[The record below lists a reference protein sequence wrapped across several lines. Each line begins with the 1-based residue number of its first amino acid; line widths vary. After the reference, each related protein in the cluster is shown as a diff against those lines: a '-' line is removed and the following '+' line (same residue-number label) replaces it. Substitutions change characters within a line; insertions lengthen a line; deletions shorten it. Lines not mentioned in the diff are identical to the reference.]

1 MNRDLRLQ
9 VVLSAIDRVTAPLKR
24 IRAGGGDAAKGLK
37 AARDQLAALEKS
49 QRLAEQFTSIGIAA
63 GAMGRKLKEAEAELA
78 ALRRQAAPGE
88 RQLAALNA
96 RIEQGRAALDAH
108 RAAQRAADA
117 ATRKTRGEV
126 AKLTAEHEKNQVA
139 IRAMRTGMGDASGVT
154 DNQKRAHNELVAA
167 QQRTL
172 ASLRAAEAQLVKD
185 KGARLEAIKAVE
197 QQRQVLGQ
205 LSAELGGAKKA
216 HSDIADKMK
225 AVGREVEKLS
235 ANYGKQ
241 RQDLARLK
249 DVLGQNGITTHAL
262 GAHQLKLRRDVAA
275 ATAEIERQSKT
286 VAEASQR
293 MERLEKLKAGHA
305 KAMLHTGMVGGA
317 GYAMLAAGQ
326 AGQRAMMKPIGA
338 YAEAED
344 ARTQLRVSMMGANGK
359 AAAEFAKIDALATK
373 LGDRL
378 PGTTADFQNMM
389 TMLVRQGVP
398 ARNILAGVG
407 EATALL
413 GVQLKMAPDQ
423 AAEFTAKLQDA
434 TRTANGDML
443 ALTDTIQR
451 AFYLGVDPSN
461 MLEAYKG
468 LGPVMDM
475 IKQKGLAGANA
486 MAPFVVMMD
495 QAGMRGESAGN
506 AIRKVVAGSLN
517 VGKIAKA
524 QADLRAATGVR
535 LNLDFTNGKGEF
547 GGFDKMMKE
556 LTKLR
561 GLNTV
566 TRLQVLKDIYGDDK
580 ETNEVL
586 SKIIEKGQA
595 GYDDVLQRMRDQAS
609 LQQRVNEQLGTLK
622 NLWEAASGT
631 ATNMLAAF
639 GEAIAPELKALTE
652 WIGRTASA
660 VRTWAVENPRL
671 AGTLMKVLGIA
682 ALLITALGGVAVAA
696 ASVLGPML
704 LSRFILARAGLAL
717 FGLGSGA
724 RAATAG
730 LSLAQRALV
739 ALPGML
745 GNAWRLIRIFGQGM
759 LWLGRALMLN
769 PVGLA
774 ITMIAGAV
782 YLLWRYW
789 AQVDA
794 AFRQHPILNYVFPV
808 IGAARAL
815 INNWGQVSGFFRAVW
830 AELQG
835 AAGGGLSGIGVL
847 ILNWSPLGLFHRAFA
862 AVLSWFGI
870 DIPAK
875 FTDFGRMLI
884 DGLIGGINQK
894 WEALKARLT
903 ALGNSISG
911 SVKDVLRIRSPSR
924 VFATIGGH
932 TMAGLQQGLER
943 NQQGPLA
950 AVLDTARRLTV
961 AGSGITLGALS
972 GPAAADGSP
981 LRIDTRP
988 PLATQAGGIQIAGD
1002 QITIEIKVGPGQ
1014 QVGELRQMLAQ
1025 LLDEREHAKAA
1036 RLRSALSDRD

>member
-1 MNRDLRLQ
+1 MNRELRLQ
-9 VVLSAIDRVTAPLKR
+9 VVLSAIDRVTAPLRR
-24 IRAGGGDAAKGLK
+24 ISSGSSGAAKELNSLRSKLADLQKVQGNIDSYRQASRAVGVVAGRLRQQRDIVAQLRREMEATERPSAAMLRTLKVAQGEYSALRTAQTRNIERMRQSRDALAAAGIETKALSRHQGQLQQRIDEASAAITVQKGKLGQLNAEMQHLAKLK
-37 AARDQLAALEKS
+37 AAHGK
-49 QRLAEQFTSIGIAA
+49 
-63 GAMGRKLKEAEAELA
+63 AMM
-78 ALRRQAAPGE
+78 
-88 RQLAALNA
+88 
-96 RIEQGRAALDAH
+96 
-108 RAAQRAADA
+108 
-117 ATRKTRGEV
+117 ATG
-126 AKLTAEHEKNQVA
+126 
-139 IRAMRTGMGDASGVT
+139 
-154 DNQKRAHNELVAA
+154 VAA
-167 QQRTL
+167 
-172 ASLRAAEAQLVKD
+172 
-185 KGARLEAIKAVE
+185 
-197 QQRQVLGQ
+197 
-205 LSAELGGAKKA
+205 
-216 HSDIADKMK
+216 
-225 AVGREVEKLS
+225 
-235 ANYGKQ
+235 
-241 RQDLARLK
+241 
-249 DVLGQNGITTHAL
+249 
-262 GAHQLKLRRDVAA
+262 
-275 ATAEIERQSKT
+275 
-286 VAEASQR
+286 
-293 MERLEKLKAGHA
+293 
-305 KAMLHTGMVGGA
+305 GA

-344 ARTQLRVSMMGANGK
+344 ARTQLRVSLMGADGR
-359 AAAEFAKIDALATK
+359 ASAEFARIDALATR

-389 TMLVRQGVP
+389 TMLVRQGIP
-398 ARNILAGVG
+398 ARNILGGVG

-451 AFYLGVDPSN
+451 AFYLGVDPGN

-475 IKQKGLAGANA
+475 IRQKGLEGANA

-524 QADLRAATGVR
+524 QADLLATTGVR
-535 LNLDFTNGKGEF
+535 LNLDFTDGKGEF
-547 GGFDKMMKE
+547 GGFDKLMQE

-561 GLNTV
+561 GLDTV

-652 WIGRTASA
+652 WITETAGA
-660 VRTWAVENPRL
+660 VRNWASENPRL
-671 AGTLMKVLGIA
+671 AGTLMKVLGFA
-682 ALLITALGGVAVAA
+682 ALLITALGGIAVAA

-717 FGLGSGA
+717 FGLGGGA

-730 LSLAQRALV
+730 LSLAQRVVA
-739 ALPGML
+739 ALPGVL
-745 GNAWRLIRIFGQGM
+745 GNAWRLISIVGQGM

-769 PVGLA
+769 PIGLA
-774 ITMIAGAV
+774 IAVIAGAV

-789 AQVDA
+789 GQVDA
-794 AFRQHPILNYVFPV
+794 AFRQYPILNYVFPV

-835 AAGGGLSGIGVL
+835 AAAGGLSGIAAL
-847 ILNWSPLGLFHRAFA
+847 IINWSPLGLFHRAMA

-884 DGLIGGINQK
+884 DGLIAGINQK
-894 WEALKARLT
+894 WEALKARLS
-903 ALGNSISG
+903 ALGDSISG
-911 SVKDVLRIRSPSR
+911 SVKDALGIRSPSR
-924 VFATIGGH
+924 VFAAIGGW
-932 TMAGLQQGLER
+932 TMAGLAQGLER
-943 NQQGPLA
+943 NQQGPLS
-950 AVLDTARRLTV
+950 AVLETARRLAI
-961 AGSGITLGALS
+961 AGSGIALGTLPGQAGA
-972 GPAAADGSP
+972 DP

-988 PLATQAGGIQIAGD
+988 PLAARVGGGIQVGGD

-1014 QVGELRQMLAQ
+1014 DMGELRQMLAQ
-1025 LLDEREHAKAA
+1025 LLDERERGKAA
-1036 RLRSALSDRD
+1036 RLRSMLSDRD